1 MIFKVKLC
9 VSEWKGW
16 LLKNID
22 AGGHKILPLYVRKYP
37 WYSDAEKSKRN
48 FRQHYKGTVTKIK
61 KKKQQQTHET
71 VVSPMI
77 MWRRV
82 SKRMKEST
90 TSNDAERLRWALI
103 EMKVVID
110 KNTMI
115 RWWEQKPDFMGQG
128 EHRRWGTDTTFEKFC
143 YRESKSDYE
152 GNGSW
157 GYGFKE
163 VSFSMEVI
171 TICCPLSKRNFLSW
185 TRDRNPISIINKVK
199 VMESS
204 DSLQSHRP
212 EYWSG

>member
-1 MIFKVKLC
+1 MQEATRFFPYMSGNIHDIQMLRKVKGISDNSIKAQSLR
-9 VSEWKGW
+9 
-16 LLKNID
+16 LK
-22 AGGHKILPLYVRKYP
+22 K
-37 WYSDAEKSKRN
+37 
-48 FRQHYKGTVTKIK
+48 QQ
-61 KKKQQQTHET
+61 QQQTHET

-77 MWRRV
+77 MWRV

-90 TSNDAERLRWALI
+90 TSNDAERLRWALR

-128 EHRRWGTDTTFEKFC
+128 EHRRWGTDITFEKFC